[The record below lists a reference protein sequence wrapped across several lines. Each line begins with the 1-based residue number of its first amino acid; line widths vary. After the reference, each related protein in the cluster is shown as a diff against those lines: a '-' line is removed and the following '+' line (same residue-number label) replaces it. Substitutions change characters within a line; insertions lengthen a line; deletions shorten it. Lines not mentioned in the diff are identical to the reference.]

1 MNSIQ
6 KDQSQHLKLNQKK
19 VEVKK
24 EVVVKSEGG
33 DEIKETFEF
42 FDANGDGRKNAR
54 EIRGAMQSIGYAVN
68 KIIRRYG
75 FDILKKIR
83 IINFVDFYGDKME
96 IPEVTED
103 LSKEKTN
110 LIIIKGI
117 ALLPMKYF
125 IIITKLITIQ

>member
-1 MNSIQ
+1 
-6 KDQSQHLKLNQKK
+6 
-19 VEVKK
+19 
-24 EVVVKSEGG
+24 
-33 DEIKETFEF
+33 
-42 FDANGDGRKNAR
+42 
-54 EIRGAMQSIGYAVN
+54 MQSIGYVVN

-83 IINFVDFYGDKME
+83 IINFVDFDGDKME

-103 LSKEKTN
+103 LEEEVLSKNKITKVVKSKEKTN
-110 LIIIKGI
+110 LIILKGI

>member
-1 MNSIQ
+1 
-6 KDQSQHLKLNQKK
+6 
-19 VEVKK
+19 
-24 EVVVKSEGG
+24 
-33 DEIKETFEF
+33 
-42 FDANGDGRKNAR
+42 
-54 EIRGAMQSIGYAVN
+54 MQSIGYVVN
-68 KIIRRYG
+68 KIIRRYS

-103 LSKEKTN
+103 LEEEVLSKNKITKVVESKEKTN
-110 LIIIKGI
+110 LIILKGI